1 MTATLAMAFRRSSDI
16 TITSPRWL
24 SLNRSA
30 LVECGIPTEILGD
43 LRRWNYA
50 LLHGEDHF
58 GCGWAVSWL
67 SLEQCRK
74 LLVILEAGME
84 SDVGFDLVHQ
94 LRRIVSAGVNPSV
107 G

>member
-1 MTATLAMAFRRSSDI
+1 MAFRRSSDI

-30 LVECGIPTEILGD
+30 LAECGIPTEILYD
-43 LRRWNYA
+43 SNRWNYT
-50 LLHGEDHF
+50 LLHGDDQF
-58 GCGWAVSWL
+58 GSGWAVSWL
-67 SLEQCRK
+67 SLDQCRK
-74 LLVILEAGME
+74 LLGILEASLE

-94 LRRIVSAGVNPSV
+94 LRRIVSSGVNPNV